1 MKRVSCIDEITHKLT
16 MRMKGNE
23 EEKKSISITQR
34 KAPTYEVKCHS
45 DPDNHRSEKKAP
57 AYKWGRMP
65 PNEIEKSTQ
74 K

>member
-1 MKRVSCIDEITHKLT
+1 MKRVSCIDGITHKLT